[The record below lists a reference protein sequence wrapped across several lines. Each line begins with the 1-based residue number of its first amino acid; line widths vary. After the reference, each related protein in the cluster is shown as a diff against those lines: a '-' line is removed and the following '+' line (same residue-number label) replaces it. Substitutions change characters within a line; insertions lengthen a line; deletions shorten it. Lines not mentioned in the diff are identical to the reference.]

1 MRALCVATTVLMPSL
16 LLPGGAQ
23 ATEGVVLLAL
33 FAGLFVLVE
42 YGARSPSLVEFRAAP
57 PINRVRFGI
66 LAATLLLLTL
76 AVRVQAE
83 PTTLSRLV
91 AAVGLLA
98 GHAIDL
104 PLSPVRLVMG
114 LLPEGISAA
123 EANLVRAAAGLAYLA
138 SLAGLTVFAIVIRV
152 CRWPSSAAA
161 FNVWMN
167 LPSFDSS
174 GDTDVVRQLRR
185 DGAVNILLGFLLP
198 YLGPLAVYWLAGA
211 HGLSIF
217 DGPLLL
223 VWTMSLWAFLPASL
237 FLRGIAMRRLA
248 AMISLRR
255 RRIAALDGPADPAFL
270 PV

>member
-1 MRALCVATTVLMPSL
+1 MVATVLIPSL
-16 LLPGGAQ
+16 LLPGGTQ

-76 AVRVQAE
+76 AVRVQTD

-91 AAVGLLA
+91 AALGLLA
-98 GHAIDL
+98 GQVIDL
-104 PLSPVRLVMG
+104 PLSPVRLLLW
-114 LLPEGISAA
+114 LLPEGRSAA
-123 EANLVRAAAGLAYLA
+123 ELNLVRTTAGLAYLA
-138 SLAGLTVFAIVIRV
+138 SLVGLAVFAIVIRV

-167 LPSFDSS
+167 LPSFDPS

-185 DGAVNILLGFLLP
+185 DGAVNIVLGFLLP
-198 YLGPLAVYWLAGA
+198 YLAPVAVHWLAGA
-211 HGLSIF
+211 HGLSML

-223 VWTMSLWAFLPASL
+223 VWTMALWAFLPASL

-255 RRIAALDGPADPAFL
+255 RRVAALDGPADPAFL
-270 PV
+270 PA